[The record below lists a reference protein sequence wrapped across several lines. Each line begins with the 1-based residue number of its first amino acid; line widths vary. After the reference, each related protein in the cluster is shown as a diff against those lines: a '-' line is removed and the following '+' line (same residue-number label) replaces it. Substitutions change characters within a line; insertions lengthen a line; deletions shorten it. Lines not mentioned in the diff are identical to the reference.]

1 MVRAKI
7 YGTIV
12 MLVLAALVVSACST
26 VTANAV
32 TQEESQRIAEDFVR
46 NSPTF
51 VFDGIEGTL
60 VLKDTIPLVTPDGW
74 QFIYEFESRHA
85 GYGDRT
91 GQVLAQV
98 RTPHRA
104 AILVEDGEIT
114 LAVLDEWWRM
124 DTQEI
129 IPLNS
134 CETL

>member
-1 MVRAKI
+1 MVRAKF

-12 MLVLAALVVSACST
+12 MLVLAALVVGAYSI

-32 TQEESQRIAEDFVR
+32 TQEESQKIAEDFVR

-51 VFDGIEGTL
+51 VFDGIEDTL
-60 VLKDTIPLVTPDGW
+60 VLTDTVPLVTPNGW
-74 QFIYEFESRHA
+74 QFMYEFDSRHA

-98 RTPHRA
+98 ITPHRA
-104 AILVEDGEIT
+104 AIMVEEGEIT
-114 LAVLDEWWRM
+114 LAVMDERWRM